1 MVVPAYKVCTC
12 KGVWGHTLLEFREC
26 MHLLAIHISAESALG
41 WVLQL
46 AGLGVAIGLYNM
58 LGIRMYVGQTKQ
70 FLEVGTKKIK
80 TQHNLVTSKSD
91 VHGSQATK
99 VLHQT
104 KILNRDM
111 GIQIEWKCSQ
121 CTMSRETSLDVW
133 DINSDRMDQCM
144 YDTSY

>member
-1 MVVPAYKVCTC
+1 MIPCVH
-12 KGVWGHTLLEFREC
+12 GRSGSSH
-26 MHLLAIHISAESALG
+26 
-41 WVLQL
+41 
-46 AGLGVAIGLYNM
+46 M
-58 LGIRMYVGQTKQ
+58 LGIWMHVGQTKQ

-111 GIQIEWKCSQ
+111 GIQIE
-121 CTMSRETSLDVW
+121 
-133 DINSDRMDQCM
+133 
-144 YDTSY
+144 